1 MSRQL
6 VHGRTRGGG
15 VGSAFEHLQSIV
27 SSRSSTKSTSNCS
40 IQTKTDAKFDAITHL
55 LLTASRL
62 SSAANVLDEY
72 VKVISSDES
81 SRENQIYLPC
91 ETEVV
96 MPSSAT
102 AVEFDSHG
110 LLHPS
115 SFAWLSQVKTRPE
128 ARPACTYSGATRRRR
143 EAKDKR

>member
-1 MSRQL
+1 M
-6 VHGRTRGGG
+6 
-15 VGSAFEHLQSIV
+15 GSAFEHLQSIV

-81 SRENQIYLPC
+81 SCSLINKNSQHMKRYIVPMITYAANSVIVMEISKSLAPIPSVNARFIPC
-91 ETEVV
+91 
-96 MPSSAT
+96 MSRRA
-102 AVEFDSHG
+102 
-110 LLHPS
+110 
-115 SFAWLSQVKTRPE
+115 R
-128 ARPACTYSGATRRRR
+128 RPARRSLLPG
-143 EAKDKR
+143 